1 VPSTRGGCTPSIAV
15 RHATPAD
22 APAVSFC
29 LAAAFAPYE
38 ASYTRAAF
46 EDTVLTPEAAEER
59 LRTMTVLVVDDSSE
73 GVVGTIALAVVG
85 EGDGHLRGMAVLP
98 RYQGR
103 GLAERLLQDAEEELR
118 RRGCSRVTLDTT
130 SPLERAI
137 RFYERCGYRPTG
149 VVKDFFGMPLHEYAK
164 DLGG

>member
-1 VPSTRGGCTPSIAV
+1 MPSIAV

-22 APAVSFC
+22 APAVRFC

-38 ASYTRAAF
+38 SSYTPAGF

-73 GVVGTIALAVVG
+73 GVVGTIALAVAGAG
-85 EGDGHLRGMAVLP
+85 EGHLRGMAVLP

-103 GLAERLLQDAEEELR
+103 GLAARLLQDAEDELR
-118 RRGCSRVTLDTT
+118 RRGCSRITLDTT
-130 SPLERAI
+130 EPLERAR
-137 RFYERCGYRPTG
+137 RFYERCGYAPTG
-149 VVKDFFGMPLHEYAK
+149 VVKDFFGMPLLEYAK
-164 DLGG
+164 ALA

>member
-1 VPSTRGGCTPSIAV
+1 MR
-15 RHATPAD
+15 
-22 APAVSFC
+22 FC

-38 ASYTRAAF
+38 TSYTPAAF
-46 EDTVLTPEAAEER
+46 EDTVLTPESVEER

-73 GVVGTIALAVVG
+73 GVVGTIALSVAG
-85 EGDGHLRGMAVLP
+85 EGEGHLRGMAVLP

-118 RRGCSRVTLDTT
+118 RRGCARVTLDTT
-130 SPLERAI
+130 EPLQRAR
-137 RFYERCGYRPTG
+137 RFYERCGYAPTG

-164 DLGG
+164 ELPAR